1 MDRRAV
7 LVHGRSRNVRE
18 ELGRIQQPAGRRPPA
33 LKAIVTVCS
42 TDDRYA
48 DDIHTMGGC
57 QLLENPNWS
66 FSMFGHNARPPDPL
80 LAGEGWKEPWMQ
92 RLENNVP
99 WILEWLR
106 HQRRDA
112 YWKHGSVCEDYSE
125 IACPVLAIGGWADPY
140 TNPVPPLMKNLR
152 VPRRALIGPWGH
164 QYPHQANPG
173 PMAGFL
179 QESLRWWDQWLK
191 KFDTGVLEDPMVRV
205 WMHESYPP
213 AAVYEDLPGHWI
225 AENDWPSDG
234 IHEHAWYLNP
244 HGLGESPGSE
254 EQRETAAPATVG
266 RTNPF
271 WGSNGACAPECALDQ
286 RPDDAVSLCFDS
298 APLAG
303 PLAFLGTP
311 VAKLRLASNRPVAQ
325 VSARLSEVRA
335 DGSVTLVSL
344 GLLNLN
350 HDATHE
356 RVSPLVPGEEL
367 MANVRLNYNAYRF
380 AAGSRIRLAVA
391 SGLWPVAWPSPESVR
406 LTVRTGRSKLV
417 LPVRPEREEDNGM
430 RDAGYSSARMHA
442 RFSADTPQESR
453 PSPSSFRG
461 RCHDGPPDIPSP
473 RG

>member
-1 MDRRAV
+1 MDRRAL

-33 LKAIVTVCS
+33 FKAIVTVCS

-48 DDIHTMGGC
+48 DDIHTMDGC

-80 LAGEGWKEPWMQ
+80 LAGEGWKETWMQ

-106 HQRRDA
+106 HQRHDA
-112 YWKHGSVCEDYSE
+112 NWKHGSVCEGCSE

-140 TNPVPPLMKNLR
+140 TNPVLRLMKNLR

-173 PMAGFL
+173 PMAEFL

-191 KFDTGVLEDPMVRV
+191 KFDTGVLEDPMVRM

-213 AAVYEDLPGHWI
+213 AAVYEDLPGQWI

-244 HGLGESPGSE
+244 HGLGESPGSD
-254 EQRETAAPATVG
+254 EQREIAAPATVG

-271 WGSNGACAPECALDQ
+271 GGSNGACAPECELDQ

-311 VAKLRLASNRPVAQ
+311 VAELRLASNRPVAQ

-335 DGSVTLVSL
+335 DGSVTLVSF

-350 HDATHE
+350 HDATHK
-356 RVSPLVPGEEL
+356 RVSPLVPGEDL
-367 MANVRLNYNAYRF
+367 TATVRLNDNA
-380 AAGSRIRLAVA
+380 
-391 SGLWPVAWPSPESVR
+391 
-406 LTVRTGRSKLV
+406 
-417 LPVRPEREEDNGM
+417 
-430 RDAGYSSARMHA
+430 
-442 RFSADTPQESR
+442 
-453 PSPSSFRG
+453 
-461 RCHDGPPDIPSP
+461 
-473 RG
+473 